1 MKVRSDSLF
10 AKLTP
15 AQREELLQRCVEEGL
30 SLADGVALLRGWG
43 VKSSPQGLSRLVSTQ
58 GFAWRLERAKAAAA
72 ATAAAPSF
80 EQEKS
85 RLLQQKIFEAVAD
98 ANCPPKV
105 LAVLRSLELEAEKV
119 RLIEQKLELQERNLE
134 HEKEKFKAALRTKLE
149 AGLEVLYQEIKSNPK
164 AVGIFSELQKTLAA
178 KS

>member
-1 MKVRSDSLF
+1 MKIRSDSLF

-30 SLADGVALLRGWG
+30 SLEDGTELLRGWG
-43 VKSSPQGLSRLVSTQ
+43 VKSSSQALSRFVSTH

-72 ATAAAPSF
+72 ATQAAPSF
-80 EQEKS
+80 EAEKS

-105 LAVLRSLELEAEKV
+105 LVALRSLDLKAAEVKIQERRVALLEA
-119 RLIEQKLELQERNLE
+119 
-134 HEKEKFKAALRTKLE
+134 KAQQAD
-149 AGLEVLYQEIKSNPK
+149 AVK
-164 AVGIFSELQKTLAA
+164 AVMSDTPLTPEGRDRKIREILGL
-178 KS
+178 